1 MVRKE
6 VGDANRIAGGSD
18 QPLWD
23 DLSADDRARLIN
35 RDVVQKISESRIE
48 TQRIVDAAMKDF
60 EEDYSATGSKPMRM
74 SVLRN
79 IVEIPLPVDP
89 DDTKRVLFCN

>member
-35 RDVVQKISESRIE
+35 RDVVLISESRIE
-48 TQRIVDAAMKDF
+48 TLRIVDAA
-60 EEDYSATGSKPMRM
+60 P
-74 SVLRN
+74 
-79 IVEIPLPVDP
+79 
-89 DDTKRVLFCN
+89 